1 MVIIRVINNYNE
13 CFYMSEDKEYEFS
26 KANEYEVDNILDNEC
41 ELLHHEENDNYGLSR
56 YEVSES
62 TKKKIESLALY

>member
-26 KANEYEVDNILDNEC
+26 KANEYEVDNILDNE
-41 ELLHHEENDNYGLSR
+41 
-56 YEVSES
+56 
-62 TKKKIESLALY
+62 